1 MDKTI
6 EVINVSNITK
16 TYKKRGGIVE
26 AVKKVS
32 FNVNEGEIYGL
43 IGPDGAG
50 KTSIIQMLAGVL
62 KITSGSAVIANT
74 DVSKKP
80 NYIKE
85 IIGYMPQGLGVN
97 LYDNLTVSENIDF
110 FKNLRNIPVDVYKN
124 NREELLTTTRLK
136 PFLDRKAK
144 NLSGGMRQKLALICT
159 LIHLPNIILLDE
171 PTTGV
176 DPISRRDF
184 WQIIHKLVQDK
195 KLTVL
200 LTTSYLDEA
209 ERCHRI
215 SLIHEGMI
223 IAEDDPENLK
233 KSAKGHFFT
242 IIAENQ
248 KDAYEVIKGLQN
260 IYSVEIFGEI
270 IKVSSALIL
279 NELQEILQDKNINLQ
294 YIREIEP
301 TLEDVFLQKTSKV
314 DEIIFKLEKKIEKSG
329 ILNDIIEC
337 KNVTMQFGN
346 FTAVNNV
353 NLNIKKGEIF
363 GLLGPNGAGK
373 TTLIKIM
380 CGLLEPTKGDISV
393 AGYNIKTDKKLI
405 WNNIGYMS
413 QHFSLYANLPVIENL
428 KLYAGLYNVKEKS
441 FDYILK
447 PLGLGDYINSLPKSI
462 PLGIKQRLSLACA
475 LLHNP
480 PVIFLDEP
488 TSGVDPI
495 ARKLFWD
502 IIFKLSREN
511 EVTIIIS
518 THYMTEAEH
527 CDRLGL
533 MHQGKLLK
541 ADTVKA
547 LKEFSEK
554 LSGTLLSLKLSDYRK
569 VYDKILEQYPNAFL
583 YGSRIQLRTKS
594 VEEDKGNIERLL
606 ISLGLKNY
614 EIIRQP
620 ITMEETF
627 IDFIRNAENE

>member
-1 MDKTI
+1 MDKAI
-6 EVINVSNITK
+6 EVINVNNIVK
-16 TYKKRGGIVE
+16 TYKKRGSVE
-26 AVKKVS
+26 AVKDVS
-32 FNVNEGEIYGL
+32 FKVNEGEIYGL

-80 NYIKE
+80 DHIKE

-97 LYDNLTVSENIDF
+97 LYDNLTVSENIEF
-110 FKNLRNIPVDVYKN
+110 FKNLRSIPDDVYYKN
-124 NREELLTTTRLK
+124 KEDLLTTTRLK

-159 LIHLPNIILLDE
+159 LIHLPDIILLDE

-184 WQIIHKLVQDK
+184 WQIIHRLVQEK

-215 SLIHEGMI
+215 SFIHEGRI
-223 IAEDDPENLK
+223 IAEENPENLK
-233 KSAKGHFFT
+233 NNAKGHFFE
-242 IIAENQ
+242 IVVDKQN
-248 KDAYEVIKGLQN
+248 EVYNILKN
-260 IYSVEIFGEI
+260 STHIYSVEIFGEI
-270 IKVSSALIL
+270 IKLCSDLLLDELNTIL
-279 NELQEILQDKNINLQ
+279 TNNKITVLSIK
-294 YIREIEP
+294 EIEA
-301 TLEDVFLQKTSKV
+301 TLEDVFLQKTSTKK
-314 DEIIFKLEKKIEKSG
+314 EISFKLERKIKKSTELIDMIVCKS
-329 ILNDIIEC
+329 
-337 KNVTMQFGN
+337 VTMQFGN
-346 FTAVNNV
+346 FIAVNSV

-393 AGYNIKTDKKLI
+393 AGYDIKTDKRRI

-428 KLYAGLYNVKEKS
+428 RLYAGLYEVKEKS

-447 PLGLGDYINSLPKSI
+447 PLGLIDYIKSFPRSI
-462 PLGIKQRLSLACA
+462 PLGIRQRLSLACA

-480 PVIFLDEP
+480 PVLFLDEP

-495 ARKLFWD
+495 ARKMFWD
-502 IIFKLSREN
+502 IIYKLSREN
-511 EVTIIIS
+511 EVTIIVT
-518 THYMTEAEH
+518 THYMSEAEH

-533 MHQGKLLK
+533 MHQGSLLK
-541 ADTVKA
+541 ADSIKA

-554 LSGTLLSLKLSDYRK
+554 ISGPLLSIKIPDYRE
-569 VYDKILEQYPNAFL
+569 VFDRILKEYTGAFL
-583 YGSRIQLRTKS
+583 YGNRIQLRTKMI
-594 VEEDKGNIERLL
+594 EEDKEKIEYLL
-606 ISLGLKNY
+606 MGLGVKNY
-614 EIIRQP
+614 EITKQP

-627 IDFIRNAENE
+627 IDFIKKAEDG

>member
-6 EVINVSNITK
+6 EVINVNKITK
-16 TYKKRGGIVE
+16 NYKKRGIIE
-26 AVKKVS
+26 AVKDVS
-32 FNVNEGEIYGL
+32 FKVNEGEIYGL

-50 KTSIIQMLAGVL
+50 KTSIIQILAGVL
-62 KITSGSAVIANT
+62 KITSGSAYILNIDIAENP
-74 DVSKKP
+74 DH
-80 NYIKE
+80 IKE

-97 LYDNLTVSENIDF
+97 LYDNLTVNENIEF
-110 FKNLRNIPVDVYKN
+110 FKNLRYIPNEIYLKN
-124 NREELLTTTRLK
+124 KEELLNTTRLK

-184 WQIIHKLVQDK
+184 WQIIHRLVQNK

-215 SLIHEGMI
+215 SLVHEGKIM
-223 IAEDDPENLK
+223 AEDNPDNLK
-233 KSAKGHFFT
+233 KNAKGHFFEL
-242 IIAENQ
+242 IVDKQNE
-248 KDAYEVIKGLQN
+248 AYDFLKN
-260 IYSVEIFGEI
+260 SKNTYSVEIFGEI
-270 IKVSSALIL
+270 IKLCADLLMDELNGIL
-279 NELQEILQDKNINLQ
+279 TKHEIKVLSMK
-294 YIREIEP
+294 EIEP
-301 TLEDVFLQKTSKV
+301 TLEDVFLQRVSKKE
-314 DEIIFKLEKKIEKSG
+314 EISFKLDRKVKESQVLE
-329 ILNDIIEC
+329 DMIIC
-337 KNVTMQFGN
+337 KNITMQFGN

-380 CGLLEPTKGDISV
+380 CGLLEPTKGEISV
-393 AGYNIKTDKKLI
+393 ASFNIKTDKRRI

-413 QHFSLYANLPVIENL
+413 QHFSLYANLSVIENL
-428 KLYAGLYNVKEKS
+428 RLYAGLYEVKEKS

-447 PLGLGDYINSLPKSI
+447 PLGLEDYTKSFPRSV
-462 PLGIKQRLSLACA
+462 PLGIRQRLSLACA

-480 PVIFLDEP
+480 PVLFLDEP

-495 ARKLFWD
+495 AREMFWD
-502 IIFKLSREN
+502 IIYKLSREN
-511 EVTIIIS
+511 GVTIIVT
-518 THYMTEAEH
+518 THYMSEAEH

-533 MHQGKLLK
+533 MHQGSLLK
-541 ADTVKA
+541 SDSVKA

-554 LSGTLLSLKLSDYRK
+554 LSGFLLSIKVPDYRE
-569 VYDKILEQYPNAFL
+569 VFDKILVEYPDAFL
-583 YGSRIQLRTKS
+583 YGSKIQLRTKM
-594 VEEDKGNIERLL
+594 VNEDTEKIEHLL
-606 ISLGLKNY
+606 MNLGLKNY
-614 EIIRQP
+614 EIAKQP

-627 IDFIRNAENE
+627 IDFIKNAEK

>member
-6 EVINVSNITK
+6 EVINVSSIAKN
-16 TYKKRGGIVE
+16 YKKRGVVE
-26 AVKKVS
+26 AVKDVS
-32 FNVNEGEIYGL
+32 FKVNEGEIYGL

-62 KITSGSAVIANT
+62 KITSGSAVIADI
-74 DVSKKP
+74 DVKKNP
-80 NYIKE
+80 EHVKK
-85 IIGYMPQGLGVN
+85 IIGYMPQGLGIN
-97 LYDNLTVSENIDF
+97 LYDTLSVNENIEF
-110 FKNLRNIPVDVYKN
+110 FKNLRTIPEEVYLKN
-124 NREELLTTTRLK
+124 KEELLTTTRLK

-159 LIHLPNIILLDE
+159 LIHLPDIILLDE

-184 WQIIHKLVQDK
+184 WQIIHRLVQEK

-215 SLIHEGMI
+215 SFIHEGEIM
-223 IAEDDPENLK
+223 AEDNPENLK
-233 KSAKGHFFT
+233 KSAKGHFFEL
-242 IIAENQ
+242 IVNKQNE
-248 KDAYEVIKGLQN
+248 AYDLFKNSKQTN
-260 IYSVEIFGEI
+260 SVEIFGEI
-270 IKVSSALIL
+270 IKLCSDLSLDELNTIL
-279 NELQEILQDKNINLQ
+279 TDNKISVLSIK
-294 YIREIEP
+294 EIEP
-301 TLEDVFLQKTSKV
+301 TLEDVFLQKTSKKE
-314 DEIIFKLEKKIEKSG
+314 EITFKLERKVKESLELMDMIV
-329 ILNDIIEC
+329 C

-346 FTAVNNV
+346 FIAVNNV
-353 NLNIKKGEIF
+353 VLNIKKGEIF

-393 AGYNIKTDKKLI
+393 AGYNIKTDKRRI

-428 KLYAGLYNVKEKS
+428 RLYAGLYEVKEKS

-447 PLGLGDYINSLPKSI
+447 PLGLELYIKSFPKSV
-462 PLGIKQRLSLACA
+462 PLGIRQRLSLACA

-480 PVIFLDEP
+480 PVLFLDEP

-495 ARKLFWD
+495 ARKMFWD
-502 IIFKLSREN
+502 IIYKLSREN
-511 EVTIIIS
+511 GVTIIVT
-518 THYMTEAEH
+518 THYMSEAEH

-533 MHQGKLLK
+533 MHQGNLLK
-541 ADTVKA
+541 EDSVKA

-554 LSGTLLSLKLSDYRK
+554 LSGSLLSIKVPDYRE
-569 VYDKILEQYPNAFL
+569 VFDKILEEYPGAFL
-583 YGSRIQLRTKS
+583 YGSRIQLRTKRLK
-594 VEEDKGNIERLL
+594 EDKEKIEHLL
-606 ISLGLKNY
+606 MDLGLKNY
-614 EIIRQP
+614 DIAKQP

-627 IDFIRNAENE
+627 IDFIKNAENE